1 MSPVIE
7 SLRKMGLSLDGE
19 LRSLLAFFGE
29 SPESPDAPKPEEFFG
44 LILSFSSALQKAA
57 LEVHDAMAKSEPPSP
72 KIMVEETA
80 ASPTAE
86 EGVRMPSL
94 FYCAILTWSQ
104 TVKGKDKDGDTLRP
118 QTKSQSRAT
127 GLSVGRGDLDQ
138 AIRSMRTGRRRDRNL
153 ASRPLSKIFVDGART
168 SRIYDP

>member
-29 SPESPDAPKPEEFFG
+29 SPESPDAPKPEDFFG

-57 LEVHDAMAKSEPPSP
+57 LEVHDAMSKSEPASP

-86 EGVRMPSL
+86 EGVCMLSL
-94 FYCAILTWSQ
+94 LYCAILTWSQ

-118 QTKSQSRAT
+118 QSHMQLQLCFSQANAPILTEHLEPEPAQTRSFLVL
-127 GLSVGRGDLDQ
+127 LS
-138 AIRSMRTGRRRDRNL
+138 
-153 ASRPLSKIFVDGART
+153 
-168 SRIYDP
+168 